1 MDRKR
6 LTIFTIAFGILILAV
21 VLIFASGTVRRSGH
35 IELPSADT
43 GSAGDQ
49 QGEDGDAAG
58 LAVVDIRPDT
68 VQLAIEVM
76 ERPAMY
82 TCYARVE
89 TFWSGGSG
97 TVGSTVYVRDHLMR
111 LDTQLAV
118 GSVRH
123 LIAGSQ
129 YTYIWYDDEEAY
141 VTLETGDF
149 SQDAEL
155 RIPTYEDIL
164 RLEQDQILKA
174 EYGDYN
180 GTYCIYVSTQESDGV
195 GCTDYWIDVE
205 TGLLAACERYEGEDM
220 IYRMTADAPVL
231 TQVEDSVF
239 QLPDGTQVS
248 D

>member
-1 MDRKR
+1 MDKKR
-6 LTIFTIAFGILILAV
+6 LTIFTIAFGILILVV
-21 VLIFASGTVRRSGH
+21 VLIFAGGTVRRSDH
-35 IELPSADT
+35 IELPDAGT
-43 GSAGDQ
+43 GSTGDQ
-49 QGEDGDAAG
+49 QGENGDAAG
-58 LAVVDIRPDT
+58 LAVVEIRPDT

-76 ERPAMY
+76 ERPTMY

-97 TVGSTVYVRDHLMR
+97 SVASTVYVRDNLLR
-111 LDTQLAV
+111 LDTQLAM

-129 YTYIWYDDEEAY
+129 HTYIWYDEEGEY

-164 RLEQDQILKA
+164 RLEQEQILQA

-180 GTYCIYVSTQESDGV
+180 GTYCIYVSAQESNGI
-195 GCTDYWIDVE
+195 GYTDYWIDVE
-205 TGLLAACERYEGEDM
+205 TGLLVACERYEGEEM
-220 IYRMTADAPVL
+220 IYRMTADAPAL

-239 QLPDGTQVS
+239 QLPDGTQVV